1 MANIHIGVIING
13 ATGRMGTT
21 QHMAHLLAIAKE
33 GGLRLKNG
41 DRLIPELTLVGR
53 NADSIKALAAAHGV
67 KRATIDLDEALS
79 GPEKIFMDCSAT
91 GGRPERVRKAIAA
104 GKHIHIEKPTAP
116 TVEEAMELARLA
128 HKAGLKHG
136 VIQDKLYL
144 PGYAK
149 LLFVK
154 NSGFFG
160 RILSVRVDAGSWIF
174 DGTTQECQRPSWNY
188 RKKDGGGL
196 ALDMMAH
203 WRYMIDRLVSPIT
216 AVSAMMETAIPERVD
231 EQGNRYKVD
240 AEDTVYAMLRTKDG
254 AIGQITNSWASRP
267 RRADTMMVHIDGTD
281 GSAVGRPLPVL
292 HPGRGQHAG
301 GVHQGGAAGRRRPA
315 GALGRS
321 AGHVRPQAAVPPALG
336 KLPAP
341 CRRGCAAGADP
352 GRRRQGRAAR
362 GPRLQER
369 RRAALDRRAG
379 AQPLDGGVL
388 LPAACSLPDHGRRA
402 AGGRLVRLV
411 VAPEDEP
418 RREAAG

>member
-33 GGLRLKNG
+33 GGLKLKNG

-53 NADSIKALAAAHGV
+53 NAGSIKALAAVHGV
-67 KRATIDLDEALS
+67 KRATTNLDEALA
-79 GPEKIFMDCSAT
+79 GPDKIFMDCSAT

-203 WRYMIDRLVSPIT
+203 WRYMIDRLVAPIT
-216 AVSAMMETAIPERVD
+216 EVSATMVTAIPERVD

-240 AEDTVYAMLRTKDG
+240 AEDTVYAMLKMKDG
-254 AIGQITNSWASRP
+254 SIGQITNSWATRP

-281 GSAVGRPLPVL
+281 GSAS
-292 HPGRGQHAG
+292 
-301 GVHQGGAAGRRRPA
+301 AGRFQCFT
-315 GALGRS
+315 
-321 AGHVRPQAAVPPALG
+321 QAAVNTPEAFI
-336 KLPAP
+336 K
-341 CRRGCAAGADP
+341 
-352 GRRRQGRAAR
+352 AAR
-362 GPRLQER
+362 PGGVDLQAHWEEVPDTIDLLPPFRQLWENFLRHVAEDAPFLPTLVEGAKAVQLADLAYKSVAER
-369 RRAALDRRAG
+369 RWIE
-379 AQPLDGGVL
+379 V
-388 LPAACSLPDHGRRA
+388 
-402 AGGRLVRLV
+402 
-411 VAPEDEP
+411 PELTL
-418 RREAAG
+418 